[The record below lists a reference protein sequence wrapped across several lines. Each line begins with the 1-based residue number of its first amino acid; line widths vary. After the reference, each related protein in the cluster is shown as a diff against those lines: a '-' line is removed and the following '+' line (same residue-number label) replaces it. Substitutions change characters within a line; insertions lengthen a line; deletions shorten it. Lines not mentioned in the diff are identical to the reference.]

1 MVTLF
6 MANVMIL
13 FSVKDWNY
21 WIEYNV
27 VLVITGT
34 IWGTLK
40 EKLYNELGLE
50 SLQSRWWYR
59 KLSFLYKVSADQS
72 PYHLF
77 NIIPRKKIHL
87 AQLESQIA
95 FLCKSLNTI
104 FSKTASFGQLLRN
117 GIDLTLTF
125 GNHIGLVYSKN
136 VS

>member
-34 IWGTLK
+34 VWGTLK

-50 SLQSRWWYR
+50 SLQSR
-59 KLSFLYKVSADQS
+59 
-72 PYHLF
+72 
-77 NIIPRKKIHL
+77 
-87 AQLESQIA
+87 
-95 FLCKSLNTI
+95 
-104 FSKTASFGQLLRN
+104 
-117 GIDLTLTF
+117 
-125 GNHIGLVYSKN
+125 
-136 VS
+136 

>member
-77 NIIPRKKIHL
+77 NIIPRKKMHL

-125 GNHIGLVYSKN
+125 GNHIALGYSKN

>member
-50 SLQSRWWYR
+50 SLQSRRRYR
-59 KLSFLYKVSADQS
+59 KLFFLYKVSADQS

-77 NIIPRKKIHL
+77 NIIPRK
-87 AQLESQIA
+87 
-95 FLCKSLNTI
+95 NTSRPTRQSDSI
-104 FSKTASFGQLLRN
+104 LL
-117 GIDLTLTF
+117 
-125 GNHIGLVYSKN
+125 
-136 VS
+136 